1 VVRITPDEV
10 HVQDQFCNAQHAD
23 SWIKG
28 TKAIHSG
35 RHQSGYTSPS
45 FQIRKRSM
53 SHVRSIL
60 GVKVIQI
67 IRGLVLKHQV
77 ARVFS
82 WRLRSFASI
91 PSLSE
96 GSVDTA
102 EMGDLED
109 GHQLW
114 SPASKQISRNQ
125 FPICSP
131 ETSDPGLWEAGEVK
145 VQVLHSTIHKMS
157 GSSLDPSLPL

>member
-1 VVRITPDEV
+1 MLTFSGPVVRITPDEV
-10 HVQDQFCNAQHAD
+10 HVQDQFYNAQHAD

-53 SHVRSIL
+53 SRVRSIL
-60 GVKVIQI
+60 QVEVHQI
-67 IRGLVLKHQV
+67 IRELVRKHQV
-77 ARVFS
+77 SWGFS

-91 PSLSE
+91 PSLRG
-96 GSVDTA
+96 GSVDTI

-109 GHQLW
+109 GHQMR
-114 SPASKQISRNQ
+114 SSIPNPMARN
-125 FPICSP
+125 
-131 ETSDPGLWEAGEVK
+131 
-145 VQVLHSTIHKMS
+145 
-157 GSSLDPSLPL
+157 